1 MLSALKQPDKNPFIA
16 KKQAALRKSFTSWKQ
31 DKSLDGAH
39 DLAWYFYAA
48 GNSKAA
54 RSIVDE
60 IADNVVSTKSGDRS
74 WGSAANAI
82 CAAARFA
89 REAKDKKRA
98 AVLIQRIRE
107 TPAHLG
113 TENRAYVVDVI
124 RRYKDQLVAAPKE
137 KRAETACAYAANSL
151 VTFVYYAETL
161 RHGGFPY
168 DKWLDRAEIDRMM
181 ADAIEVIAT
190 RMKSSPK

>member
-1 MLSALKQPDKNPFIA
+1 MLSALKKPDRNPFIA
-16 KKQAALRKSFTSWKQ
+16 KRQAALRKSFTSWKQ
-31 DKSLDGAH
+31 GKAIDSAH
-39 DLAWYFYAA
+39 DLAWYFHAA
-48 GNSKAA
+48 GNAKTA

-60 IADNVVSTKSGDRS
+60 IADNVSSGKSGDRT
-74 WGSAANAI
+74 WFAAANAI

-89 REAKDKKRA
+89 RGAKDKKHA
-98 AVLIQRIRE
+98 AALIERIRE

-124 RRYKDQLVAAPKE
+124 RRYKEQLVAAPEE

-151 VTFVYYAETL
+151 GTFVYYAETL

-168 DKWLDRAEIDRMM
+168 DKWLDRAEIERMM

-190 RMKSSPK
+190 RMPT